1 MNQMKKITGF
11 PSVLVEILKTNDET
25 NCPLPIKQSASVYLK
40 NLVSNSYRTD
50 LEALDQAKEFS
61 IHENDKA
68 FLRENVLEAVVVV
81 PDQIRNQLAVVI
93 NKMIKADYDT
103 GKWQNDLNQKIL
115 DFIQNENSTPH
126 MWLAALIALLQ
137 LTKVF
142 EYKSEK
148 ERSLLLNAM
157 QTFLPVMLDVSNKLI
172 EDNTSNAQLLQKYIL
187 KIFFALSQ
195 YNLPQSILQNQ
206 IDRWMIIFQKVLE
219 APVPAE
225 SAELDEEDRLELP
238 HWKAKKW
245 ALHII
250 TRLFERYGAPGSV
263 EDEYEEFAKFFL
275 ENCAVPLLNIQM
287 GILVKKRN
295 GEWVSPRVIQLILTY
310 LTQSVNHAK
319 TWECLKGEVF
329 GTMLKELLFPL
340 MCFTEE
346 DAELWEDDPEEYI
359 RIKFDVFEEMTNPKS
374 AAEDFLSIAT
384 TKRKGPL
391 TIAMQFVQGLLV
403 ETDSLSAAQYD
414 GVFNLI
420 CSLSDQLMK
429 KKPYKNQIDQL
440 TTNFFIP
447 LCTREQGYL
456 RARGLHCIKRFS
468 EANLKKQTIK
478 KVFDISLQLLCK
490 ADEDL
495 PVRVEAA
502 MALSKLASENPEKA
516 SDFMKTN
523 IGTVLEKCLK
533 LVNETINDDLTDVV
547 KQFIQEFSEEVEPFA
562 VQLAEGIAE
571 SFIHMA
577 GNCTET
583 DEDYDNKALTSVG
596 ILTTLETLLEMM
608 EDSADLVT
616 ALEEVVVKVIKWVF
630 QHRKMDYYE
639 EAMSLLSSVT
649 THHVSDNVWDAL
661 PVLNEILDAGDDG
674 GVEFFVD
681 MMPAVHN
688 FVTVNSQ
695 KFFDD
700 VNNLQVVFGMVS
712 TVLNSDDSGE
722 DAETHALKLLE
733 VCIFQVENRV
743 PGVISNAV
751 NLAYERGFGQIAIQR
766 DVKTSELR
774 TMCVQV
780 IMAGLYTDQ
789 TQETLNYLNTK
800 NWMDS
805 GIRQWLDDFDCIFGI
820 HDRRLAL
827 MTVAKFLSAGGVL
840 PRAILDNS
848 TTLFTKCMMLFKGLE
863 KAYEWKA
870 AEEDSEDGSVDSDDE
885 DMAHGDETAANS
897 FGREDITNELDDNED
912 DLDDGKQYLEML
924 KRFQLEDGED
934 EGETAMEDYT
944 TVIDEDGIPFI
955 GAQKDKEGT
964 VIQHEIPDEYIIFME
979 AINNLQ
985 TTNLQMYQT
994 LIGSLDKDDAKYYEH
1009 VQGLAKKRFNAKKS
1023 EGIKNQGGYDF
1034 KPDLQAN
1041 FNFTN
1046 NS

>member
-1 MNQMKKITGF
+1 MDKAQIITLFANTLNPEPECRKRAEVTLNQMKKITGF

-61 IHENDKA
+61 IHENDKE

-447 LCTREQGYL
+447 LCTREQGY
-456 RARGLHCIKRFS
+456 RSCR
-468 EANLKKQTIK
+468 N
-478 KVFDISLQLLCK
+478 
-490 ADEDL
+490 
-495 PVRVEAA
+495 
-502 MALSKLASENPEKA
+502 
-516 SDFMKTN
+516 
-523 IGTVLEKCLK
+523 
-533 LVNETINDDLTDVV
+533 
-547 KQFIQEFSEEVEPFA
+547 
-562 VQLAEGIAE
+562 
-571 SFIHMA
+571 
-577 GNCTET
+577 
-583 DEDYDNKALTSVG
+583 
-596 ILTTLETLLEMM
+596 
-608 EDSADLVT
+608 
-616 ALEEVVVKVIKWVF
+616 WV
-630 QHRKMDYYE
+630 
-639 EAMSLLSSVT
+639 
-649 THHVSDNVWDAL
+649 
-661 PVLNEILDAGDDG
+661 
-674 GVEFFVD
+674 
-681 MMPAVHN
+681 
-688 FVTVNSQ
+688 
-695 KFFDD
+695 
-700 VNNLQVVFGMVS
+700 
-712 TVLNSDDSGE
+712 
-722 DAETHALKLLE
+722 
-733 VCIFQVENRV
+733 
-743 PGVISNAV
+743 
-751 NLAYERGFGQIAIQR
+751 
-766 DVKTSELR
+766 
-774 TMCVQV
+774 
-780 IMAGLYTDQ
+780 
-789 TQETLNYLNTK
+789 
-800 NWMDS
+800 
-805 GIRQWLDDFDCIFGI
+805 
-820 HDRRLAL
+820 
-827 MTVAKFLSAGGVL
+827 
-840 PRAILDNS
+840 
-848 TTLFTKCMMLFKGLE
+848 
-863 KAYEWKA
+863 
-870 AEEDSEDGSVDSDDE
+870 
-885 DMAHGDETAANS
+885 
-897 FGREDITNELDDNED
+897 
-912 DLDDGKQYLEML
+912 
-924 KRFQLEDGED
+924 
-934 EGETAMEDYT
+934 
-944 TVIDEDGIPFI
+944 
-955 GAQKDKEGT
+955 
-964 VIQHEIPDEYIIFME
+964 
-979 AINNLQ
+979 
-985 TTNLQMYQT
+985 
-994 LIGSLDKDDAKYYEH
+994 
-1009 VQGLAKKRFNAKKS
+1009 
-1023 EGIKNQGGYDF
+1023 
-1034 KPDLQAN
+1034 
-1041 FNFTN
+1041 
-1046 NS
+1046 